1 VSDREM
7 PMVSTGRN
15 QETMAA
21 EAPRKLLMTKLI
33 FVNNQYL
40 QLGQFVERSSFVSK
54 KN

>member
-21 EAPRKLLMTKLI
+21 ETPRKLLMTKLI
-33 FVNNQYL
+33 FV
-40 QLGQFVERSSFVSK
+40 K
-54 KN
+54 KNTNYN